1 MKLSKNGTLIAVIVL
16 LTINAILQALKMW
29 AQVDMPHELMFTVR
43 WAFAASMVV
52 FAYQRRSLSA
62 FIFAAM
68 VVGILTGLYVP
79 KIAVDLKILS
89 DIFLKLI
96 KTIIAPLLFG
106 TLVVGIAGHSDIK
119 QVGRMGWKSL
129 VYFEIVTTFALIL
142 GLIAINLSGAGN
154 GIEIPGSLNTADIPT
169 TKAQGWKEI
178 ILHIFPQNIAKSVA
192 DGEVLQIVVFS
203 VIFGIGMA
211 MLSQQK
217 RKPMLDFAESLSEI
231 MFKFTNI
238 VMYFAPLAVFGA
250 LAFTIGK
257 YGVGVFSNLVGL
269 LLTVYGALI
278 AFVVLILIPVMLIL
292 RIPIGKFFKAVSE
305 PATLAFATASSESAL
320 PIAMERM
327 VEFGIPKKIVAFVMP
342 TGYSFNLD
350 GTTLYLST
358 AAIFVAQAQKVQ
370 LDLSTQIVM
379 LLTLMLTSKGVA
391 GVPRASIVI
400 LAATVSSFG
409 LEDWPI
415 AMILGIDA
423 MMDMARTSVN
433 VVGNCL
439 ASAVVARWEGEL
451 NVSKKPLPNHLDEI
465 ENSI

>member
-1 MKLSKNGTLIAVIVL
+1 MKLSKNGTLIAVVVL

-29 AQVDMPHELMFTVR
+29 AGVAMPNELMLVVR
-43 WAFAASMVV
+43 WAFAAAMVV
-52 FAYQRRSLSA
+52 FAYKRKSLSA

-68 VVGILTGLYVP
+68 VVGILTGLYYP

-142 GLIAINLSGAGN
+142 GLVAINLSGAGN
-154 GIEIPGSLNTADIPT
+154 GINVPGNLSMADMPTA
-169 TKAQGWKEI
+169 KAQTWKEI
-178 ILHIFPQNIAKSVA
+178 ILHIFPQNIAKSIA
-192 DGEVLQIVVFS
+192 EGEVLQIVVFS

-211 MLSQQK
+211 MLSQAK
-217 RKPMLDFAESLSEI
+217 RKPMLDFAESLSET

-257 YGVGVFSNLVGL
+257 YGVGVFGNLVGL
-269 LLTVYGALI
+269 LLTVYAALI
-278 AFVVLILIPVMLIL
+278 GFVGLILIPIMVIL
-292 RIPIGKFFKAVSE
+292 RIPVIKFFKAVSE

-327 VEFGIPKKIVAFVMP
+327 VEFGVPKKIVAFVMP

-350 GTTLYLST
+350 GTTLYLS
-358 AAIFVAQAQKVQ
+358 AAAVFVAQAQKVQ
-370 LDLSTQIVM
+370 LDISTQIVM

-391 GVPRASIVI
+391 GVPRASLVI
-400 LAATVSSFG
+400 LTATVASFG

-415 AMILGIDA
+415 AMIIGIDA

-439 ASAVVARWEGEL
+439 ASAVVAKWEGEL
-451 NVSKKPLPNHLDEI
+451 KVNNKELPNHLTEV
-465 ENSI
+465 ENI